1 MRIHKMT
8 PIHPQIKIY
17 EEQLRDRL
25 QPLSLEIVDDSH
37 LHAGHAGHSSAG
49 ASHLTVHIVADQF
62 NGLSRV
68 ARHRLVYDILS
79 PWMKSDIHALVINA
93 KTSLENENK

>member
-1 MRIHKMT
+1 MT

-37 LHAGHAGHSSAG
+37 LHAGHVGHSSAG

-62 NGLSRV
+62 SGLSRV